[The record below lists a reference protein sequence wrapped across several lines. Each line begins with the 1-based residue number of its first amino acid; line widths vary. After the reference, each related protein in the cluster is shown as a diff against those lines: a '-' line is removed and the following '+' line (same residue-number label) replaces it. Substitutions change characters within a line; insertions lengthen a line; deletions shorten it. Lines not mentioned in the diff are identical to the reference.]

1 MGGLLPVGGKRKRL
15 MNLYRTSSISAV
27 ILAAGFSS
35 RMKAFKPL
43 LPVGGKPMV
52 QRCIDLFSDN
62 GITDI
67 VVVTGHLREQLE
79 PVLKDAGACPVF
91 HPGFASGMLGS
102 IQQGVAHIRPGQEGF
117 FLLPTDIPAIR
128 QGTVARMIRQFQSDP
143 LRIIMPCFN
152 DLPGHPPLLPCDLKD
167 RILSLEEPATL
178 RDLMAAEKNRTV
190 TLMMHDRGI
199 LMDAD
204 DRDGYTRVQN
214 KVQSLDIPDREE
226 CLSIVNQELPED
238 HPIRDH
244 LAQVAMTAL
253 KLAHAVS
260 GPVNVDL
267 VIAAALLHDVK
278 RLEKNH
284 DTAGASLLQDLG
296 FPRVAEVVDQHMNIE
311 LDPHAPVRET
321 ELVYFAD
328 KLCSG
333 PDLDFN
339 YHQRFRNCLEKT
351 PWAATR
357 IWKRYENTRHIQARI
372 EASAGQSITEILAG

>member
-1 MGGLLPVGGKRKRL
+1 M
-15 MNLYRTSSISAV
+15 MTSGISAV

-79 PVLKDAGACPVF
+79 PVVRDAGACPVF

-128 QGTVARMIRQFQSDP
+128 PATLARMIQQFQSDP
-143 LRIIMPCFN
+143 LRLLMPCFN
-152 DLPGHPPLLPCDLKD
+152 GLTGHPPLLPCDLKN
-167 RILSLEEPATL
+167 RIMALAEPSTL
-178 RDLMAAEKNRTV
+178 RDLMAAEKDRTE
-190 TLMMHDRGI
+190 TLAFHDRGV

-204 DRDGYTRVQN
+204 DPAGYRRVVH
-214 KVQSLDIPDREE
+214 KVRHLDIPDREE
-226 CLSIVNQELPED
+226 CLSIVNQELPEA
-238 HPIRDH
+238 HPIRNH
-244 LAQVAMTAL
+244 LAQVAMIAL
-253 KLAHAVS
+253 KLAHAVAD
-260 GPVNVDL
+260 PVNVDL
-267 VIAAALLHDVK
+267 VIAAALLHDV
-278 RLEKNH
+278 RRMEKNH
-284 DTAGASLLQDLG
+284 AAAGAALLHDLG
-296 FPRVAEVVDQHMNIE
+296 FPRVAEVVEQHMDIE
-311 LDPHAPVRET
+311 LDLHAPVQEK

-328 KLCSG
+328 KLCTRHG
-333 PDLDFN
+333 PDID
-339 YHQRFRNCLEKT
+339 YHHRFRNCLEKT
-351 PWAATR
+351 PWAATS

-372 EASAGQSITEILAG
+372 EASAGKSITKILAD

>member
-1 MGGLLPVGGKRKRL
+1 MSP
-15 MNLYRTSSISAV
+15 YRTSGISAV

-52 QRCIDLFSDN
+52 SRCIDLFSDN

-79 PVLKDAGACPVF
+79 PVVRDAGACPVF

-102 IQQGVAHIRPGQEGF
+102 IQKGVAHIRPGQAGF

-128 QGTVARMIRQFQSDP
+128 PATVARMIQTFQSDP

-152 DLPGHPPLLPCDLKD
+152 DLPGHPPLLPCDLKN
-167 RILSLEEPATL
+167 RILALAEPATL
-178 RDLMAAEKNRTV
+178 RDLMAAEKDRTR
-190 TLMMHDRGI
+190 TLTVHDRGI

-204 DRDGYTRVQN
+204 DPKGYSRVQN
-214 KVQSLDIPDREE
+214 KVQSFDIPDKEE
-226 CLSIVNQELPED
+226 CLSIVDQELPKT

-260 GPVNVDL
+260 DPVNLDL
-267 VIAAALLHDVK
+267 VIAAALLHDIK
-278 RLEKNH
+278 RREQNH
-284 DTAGASLLQDLG
+284 AAAGAAMLRDLG
-296 FPRVAEVVDQHMNIE
+296 FPRVAEVINQHMNIE

-321 ELVYFAD
+321 ELLYFAD

-333 PDLDFN
+333 PHLDFN

-351 PWAATR
+351 PWAANR

-372 EASAGQSITEILAG
+372 EASAGQSITEIFSD